1 MLFRS
6 VSMLPE
12 IVSVPFTYREVDSL
26 GQVVKEI
33 KMNITS
39 GLIGVTE
46 NKETYEL
53 TPKFG
58 WYINVD
64 ESDDEYVFEK
74 FKEFDEFMGIRLR
87 IESVPKVLKR
97 FTHINTLELKFIGKV
112 DIPEWMDDITIDT
125 FIISGKM
132 TRKLKSDIRKR
143 FPNCF
148 FD

>member
-1 MLFRS
+1 MAYRTLLSR
-6 VSMLPE
+6 E
-12 IVSVPFTYREVDSL
+12 QHITYREVDSL

-64 ESDDEYVFEK
+64 ESDDEYIFEK

-87 IESVPKVLKR
+87 IESVPKVLQR